1 MIKRLLTLGLF
12 LVFGLLVFN
21 YFWGTE
27 EDKENVRNIT
37 QGIKNLYDS
46 TKDKYEKGQYDN
58 ALKKMGDVFSK
69 LKDVVKEKGGEFED
83 RLKTLEER
91 KEVLEEQLDKLD
103 AIQNQK
109 GLVAVDN
116 TEKEREVKQELSD
129 LIKEI
134 DELTTDLDK

>member
-21 YFWGTE
+21 YFWGTK

-83 RLKTLEER
+83 RLESLEER
-91 KEVLEEQLDKLD
+91 KRVLEEQLDKLD
-103 AIQNQK
+103 DSKNQNS
-109 GLVAVDN
+109 LVPIDN
-116 TEKEREVKQELSD
+116 AEKEKEVRQELSD

-134 DELTTDLDK
+134 DELTTDLEK